1 MPITTTAITLKQ
13 ITDVSD
19 FLWVIFIVVATAV
32 IVLVIVYVILTF
44 REWVEDGLWTANRSD
59 KGNKKKNPR
68 AGIV

>member
-1 MPITTTAITLKQ
+1 MPITTTEITLKQ

-19 FLWVIFIVVATAV
+19 TLWVIFIVVVIAV
-32 IVLVIVYVILTF
+32 SVLVIVYVILTF
-44 REWVEDGLWTANRSD
+44 REWVEDGLWTANRAD